1 MRGRRKVINSN
12 FSSGELDPRLVPLR
26 SDVQAWQQGLKQ
38 MVNLRPLLHGGA
50 QTRNG
55 TAFCGSFGEASTL
68 VPFEFSETQ
77 GYVLAMRNGAIDIWF
92 DNGSFCT
99 TVTGT
104 PWTLA
109 TTRVLRYAQAGDTVI
124 FTHNSVAPHKLTR
137 TGASTFVLVP
147 LEFAY
152 DTVNTS
158 ARLCPFYRYAPST
171 ILASASATTGVV
183 TVNLTTAGGSPAA
196 WFTTNHVGTRMRIG
210 GKQLAIQSFVSA
222 ATVTAM
228 CVEVLG
234 TGGTSAPTL
243 DWDEEAFSPLY
254 GWPHAVC
261 FHNERLVFGGSLKH
275 PSGLWASQVGDFF
288 NFDLA
293 DGTDDKA
300 IWIGVAADKVVS
312 IQHLASFK
320 HLTIFTDQV
329 ELYQPEGDSQPW
341 SPKTAAIK
349 QQTGF
354 GCHPDI
360 RPVRFD
366 EAMIFVQKYGH
377 HVREFLYDAVAQNYS
392 SDALSVMNPSRIV
405 APVDMAGVTAS
416 RTYDEQYAY
425 VVMADGGLALL
436 HSLRA
441 QRITSWAYWQTQ
453 GQFRQVCAVNGNV
466 FFLVERV
473 INGATVYYLELLYP
487 DNYLDSVIRLPV
499 TVGGTSVSGIT
510 HLENVLAQAVNNGY
524 AHEPDVV
531 SGGVYQLVDD
541 VWGAPSVAIGL
552 PYGVVLESMP
562 PEIQTEDGSSRGRP
576 LRIVKAGV
584 QVHESVR
591 LVTEGEGANIT
602 NIDDDYSV
610 PPDPQTGMYD
620 FVLLGFDRGKTVTVR
635 CDVPLPLTVLGLALE
650 VVV

>member
-50 QTRNG
+50 QTRSG
-55 TAFCGSFGEASTL
+55 TGWCASLAEASTL

-77 GYVLAMRNGAIDIWF
+77 GYVLAMRTGAIDIFF
-92 DNGSFCT
+92 DDGTYCT
-99 TVTGT
+99 GVSGT
-104 PWTLA
+104 PWILGL
-109 TTRVLRYAQAGDTVI
+109 TRALRYAQAGDTII
-124 FTHNSVAPHKLTR
+124 FTHNSIQPYKLTR
-137 TGASTFVLVP
+137 TGASTFVLAP
-147 LEFAY
+147 FAFAPHPINGAC
-152 DTVNTS
+152 TT
-158 ARLCPFYRYAPST
+158 APFYRYAPSSIT
-171 ILASASATTGVV
+171 AGATGTTGTV
-183 TVNLTTAGGSPAA
+183 TVNLSAA
-196 WFTTNHVGTRMRIG
+196 WFNPSHVGVRIRLG
-210 GKQLAIQSFVSA
+210 GKQLVIQTF
-222 ATVTAM
+222 
-228 CVEVLG
+228 
-234 TGGTSAPTL
+234 TSATSVDALWCEASSTVGTAGPTI
-243 DWDEEAFSPLY
+243 DWDEEAFSPVN

-300 IWIGVAADKVVS
+300 IWVGVAADKVVS

-320 HLTIFTDQV
+320 HLTVFTDQV

-405 APVDMAGVTAS
+405 APVDIAGVTAS
-416 RTYDEQYAY
+416 RYYDEQYAY

-473 INGATVYYLELLYP
+473 VNGATVYYLEILNP
-487 DNYLDSVIRLPV
+487 TRRS
-499 TVGGTSVSGIT
+499 T
-510 HLENVLAQAVNNGY
+510 AQSRSRSRSA
-524 AHEPDVV
+524 ARRCRA
-531 SGGVYQLVDD
+531 SR
-541 VWGAPSVAIGL
+541 I
-552 PYGVVLESMP
+552 SMVC
-562 PEIQTEDGSSRGRP
+562 SARP
-576 LRIVKAGV
+576 
-584 QVHESVR
+584 
-591 LVTEGEGANIT
+591 
-602 NIDDDYSV
+602 
-610 PPDPQTGMYD
+610 
-620 FVLLGFDRGKTVTVR
+620 
-635 CDVPLPLTVLGLALE
+635 
-650 VVV
+650 

>member
-38 MVNLRPLLHGGA
+38 MVNMRPLLHGGA
-50 QTRNG
+50 QTRSG
-55 TAFCGSFGEASTL
+55 TGWCAPLAEPSTL

-77 GYVLAMRNGAIDIWF
+77 GYVLAMRNGAIDIF
-92 DNGSFCT
+92 YDDGTYCT
-99 TVTGT
+99 GVSGA
-104 PWTLA
+104 PWALA
-109 TTRVLRYAQAGDTVI
+109 TTRVLRYAQAGDTII
-124 FTHNSVAPHKLTR
+124 FTHAQVPPYKLTR
-137 TGASTFVLVP
+137 TGASTFVLAP
-147 LEFAY
+147 FAF
-152 DTVNTS
+152 TTGPHGRN
-158 ARLCPFYRYAPST
+158 APFYRYAPSGMT
-171 ILASASATTGVV
+171 LQT
-183 TVNLTTAGGSPAA
+183 
-196 WFTTNHVGTRMRIG
+196 
-210 GKQLAIQSFVSA
+210 SA
-222 ATVTAM
+222 ATGTVTAA
-228 CVEVLG
+228 
-234 TGGTSAPTL
+234 TSAPWFNPSHVGYFFRIAGKQMMMSVYSDAQNATFIVAGDPL
-243 DWDEEAFSPLY
+243 PTIGPTTDWDEEAFSPVQ

-288 NFDLA
+288 NFDL
-293 DGTDDKA
+293 GTGLDSEA

-320 HLTIFTDQV
+320 HLTVFTDQV

-354 GCHPDI
+354 GCHPNV

-377 HVREFLYDAVAQNYS
+377 HIREFLYDAVGQNYS

-405 APVDMAGVTAS
+405 NPVDIAGVTAS
-416 RTYDEQYAY
+416 RYYDEQYAY

-441 QRITSWAYWQTQ
+441 QRITSWAYWRTQ
-453 GQFRQVCAVNGNV
+453 GYFRQVCAVNGNV

-473 INGATVYYLELLYP
+473 VNGATVYYLEILNP
-487 DNYLDSVIRLPV
+487 NTTLDSAIALAV
-499 TVGGTSVSGIT
+499 TVGGTSVSGIP
-510 HLENVLAQAVNNGY
+510 HLDGVLCQAVNNGY

-531 SGGVYQLVDD
+531 SGGVYQLTDD
-541 VWGAPSVAIGL
+541 VWGAATSVVGL
-552 PYGVVLESMP
+552 AYGVVMESMP
-562 PEIQTEDGSSRGRP
+562 PEIQTEEGSSRGRP
-576 LRIVKAGV
+576 VRVVKAGV
-584 QVHESVR
+584 QVYESVR

-620 FVLLGFDRGKTVTVR
+620 FVLLGFDKGKTVTVR
-635 CDVPLPLTVLGLALE
+635 CDVPLQLTVLGMALE